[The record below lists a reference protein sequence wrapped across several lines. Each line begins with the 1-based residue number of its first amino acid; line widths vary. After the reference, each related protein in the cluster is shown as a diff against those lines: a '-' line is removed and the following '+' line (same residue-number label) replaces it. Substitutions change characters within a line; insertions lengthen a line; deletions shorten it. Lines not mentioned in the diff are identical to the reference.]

1 MNKPMQIDTAPNMTV
16 QRMPKRSA
24 RRPIAMPPTDEPN
37 QASELASDGAERAP
51 PRSAAMDLRP
61 TAVIHSAPNESDRS
75 ATETEATIQEERVSM
90 VEVVKGSSRRG
101 FAVRTVAR
109 MERERNAGRLCN
121 LAKPI
126 PDYASLIRA
135 TKPVPPQASQIARC
149 RARTRSRDRRPS
161 RPQRHVRAGR

>member
-37 QASELASDGAERAP
+37 HASELASDGAERAP

-90 VEVVKGSSRRG
+90 VDVVNTGP
-101 FAVRTVAR
+101 
-109 MERERNAGRLCN
+109 AGL
-121 LAKPI
+121 L
-126 PDYASLIRA
+126 
-135 TKPVPPQASQIARC
+135 
-149 RARTRSRDRRPS
+149 RS
-161 RPQRHVRAGR
+161 GGL